1 MASLAQTKCA
11 REWTATEVTCTM
23 RAMDVAGKTLSSLP
37 EVGWC
42 RWADMIPEGPQCRL
56 L

>member
-23 RAMDVAGKTLSSLP
+23 RAMGRGWQDPVEPARSRMVS
-37 EVGWC
+37 VGGH
-42 RWADMIPEGPQCRL
+42 DS
-56 L
+56 